1 MTQEQMDKAIAEIWA
16 MFRENAQEIKQNT
29 LEIRQNAQELRQN
42 TQEIR
47 GNGQEIKEIRQGLQE
62 SRAYFDKVSKEH
74 EQDFAS
80 LKELFNKTDRQIEKT
95 EKMVQDLTGKWSRF
109 VEGLIAPGAI
119 RLFKERGIHVD
130 TVYQRVKRFS
140 DEEGIEVDVMVV
152 GRDYAVLIEAKS
164 TLQVED
170 VNDHLERIVKFRR
183 LFPEYKDKK
192 VIGAVG
198 GIVIDEESDKY
209 AYRQGLFVIAE
220 SGETVKILNDM
231 EFMPKV
237 W

>member
-16 MFRENAQEIKQNT
+16 MFRENAQEIR
-29 LEIRQNAQELRQN
+29 ENAQEV
-42 TQEIR
+42 R

-74 EQDFAS
+74 DQDFAS
-80 LKELFNKTDRQIEKT
+80 LKELFKETDKQFKESGRQIREFRKSFQET
-95 EKMVQDLTGKWSRF
+95 RKMVDDLTGKWSRF
-109 VEGLIAPGAI
+109 VEGLIAPGAK
-119 RLFKERGIHVD
+119 RLLKERGIHVD
-130 TVYQRVKRFS
+130 TVHQRTERSVNG
-140 DEEGIEVDVMVV
+140 EGIEIDVLAV
-152 GRDYAVLIEAKS
+152 GKDYAVLIEAKS
-164 TLQVED
+164 TLKVED

-183 LFPEYKDKK
+183 LFQEYKDKK

-220 SGETVKILNDM
+220 SGETVRILNDKK
-231 EFMPKV
+231 FIPKI